1 MIKTIAIA
9 IQALFICSCLSA
21 QNGVPSGKWKFNSAN
36 QVGLLQGEAHTA
48 FNLQSVNGLRR
59 GNFFGGFGTG
69 IDYYRYRSIP
79 LFAACRKYFGGS
91 PNQFYIYGD
100 AGINFVWQER
110 STSLYGAKETY
121 HPGFYGGAGIGYKA
135 GLKNGMGIL
144 LSAGYT
150 YKKVINVQQ
159 EISSCPFMGPCILS
173 PETYRYNLNRLI
185 FQLGW
190 LF

>member
-1 MIKTIAIA
+1 MLKATIVSILIIFTGIDLPAQAKTPA
-9 IQALFICSCLSA
+9 
-21 QNGVPSGKWKFNSAN
+21 PKWKFNSSN
-36 QVGLLQGEAHTA
+36 QLGLLQGEGHTA
-48 FNLQSVNGLRR
+48 ASLLSVNGYRYR
-59 GNFFGGFGTG
+59 NFFGGLGTG

-79 LFAACRKYFGGS
+79 LFGECRQYFGES
-91 PNQFYIYGD
+91 SNQFYIYGN
-100 AGINFVWQER
+100 AGINYVWQER
-110 STSLYGAKETY
+110 TVTLYGTKEAF
-121 HPGFYGGAGIGYKA
+121 HPGFYGGAGIGFKA
-135 GLKNGMGIL
+135 GLKNGMGII

-150 YKKVINVQQ
+150 HKKVINVQQ